1 MSTEEFRISNK
12 YLFNYEADRRSK
24 YVALILLLSSFIIFA
39 LSAIGFFDSI
49 SNGLSDFLL
58 AKLGHTNKWSN
69 TFGPQWLVNLNF
81 QLAALGGP
89 LLMSIFFTITILYYH
104 FRSED
109 KRLWRLVFVMVG
121 GGIVLLIAKVFFA
134 PTVPDDFIE
143 IITDDIS
150 AFPSGHTMMA
160 TIFYGALAV
169 TISRRQHSNRTKK
182 LTLVSGSI
190 LIILIGLS
198 RIIPANHTL
207 KEIFA
212 GWSLG
217 LIWLTLCWFLD
228 RYMKKNRAE
237 RKRNSALNKIK
248 T

>member
-1 MSTEEFRISNK
+1 MLTEEFKISNK

-24 YVALILLLSSFIIFA
+24 YLALILLISSFIIFA
-39 LSAIGFFDSI
+39 MSALGFFDWI

-58 AKLGHTNKWSN
+58 DKLGYTNKWSN

-81 QLAALGGP
+81 QISALGGP
-89 LLMSIFFTITILYYH
+89 LLLSIFFTITILYYH
-104 FRSED
+104 LRNED
-109 KRLWRLVFVMVG
+109 KRLWRLVFVIVG
-121 GGIVLLIAKVFFA
+121 GGILLLITKVIFA
-134 PTVPDDFIE
+134 PTVPDDFMD
-143 IITDDIS
+143 IIMDDIS

-160 TIFYGALAV
+160 TIFYGTLIV
-169 TISRRQHSNRTKK
+169 TISRRQHSNQTKK
-182 LTLVSGSI
+182 LTLVSGTI

-207 KEIFA
+207 KEIIA

-228 RYMKKNRAE
+228 RYLKKNRAE
-237 RKRNSALNKIK
+237 RKRNLALSKIK
-248 T
+248 M